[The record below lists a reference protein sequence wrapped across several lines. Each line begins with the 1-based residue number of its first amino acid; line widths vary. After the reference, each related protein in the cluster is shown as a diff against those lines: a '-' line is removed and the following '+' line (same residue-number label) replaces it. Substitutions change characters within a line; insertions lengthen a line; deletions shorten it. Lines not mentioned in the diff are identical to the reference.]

1 MFGIGTPELIFIF
14 LVGFFIFGP
23 RQLPEI
29 GRRLGE
35 IMAQLRRAADDFK
48 QTWEAEVESER
59 SRLAKDLASD
69 VKLPDLSADLAAPSA
84 AEAEVVPEVMPAE
97 GALSRASVRPAA
109 ASSALPPAA
118 ALTEASPAVEV
129 AETPPA
135 SPAPVSAPASR
146 PVETPADA
154 AFPGPVFV
162 PRPGGVE
169 AIEAIG
175 YEG

>member
-59 SRLAKDLASD
+59 SRLAKDLAAD
-69 VKLPDLSADLAAPSA
+69 VKLPDLSVDLAAPSP
-84 AEAEVVPEVMPAE
+84 AEAGIVPAE
-97 GALSRASVRPAA
+97 GSLSRVSVRPAA
-109 ASSALPPAA
+109 ASSTLPPA
-118 ALTEASPAVEV
+118 EAPAEVLPVVEV
-129 AETPPA
+129 VEAPPA
-135 SPAPVSAPASR
+135 SPAVTPAPVAASL
-146 PVETPADA
+146 PVEALADT
-154 AFPGPVFV
+154 AFASPVCVPGPGAAE
-162 PRPGGVE
+162 PVE
-169 AIEAIG
+169 FIG

>member
-59 SRLAKDLASD
+59 SRLVRDLSPD
-69 VKLPDLSADLAAPSA
+69 VKLSDLSVDLAAPSP
-84 AEAEVVPEVMPAE
+84 AEAGVMPAE
-97 GALSRASVRPAA
+97 GALARARARPAA
-109 ASSALPPAA
+109 ASSTLPPAEA
-118 ALTEASPAVEV
+118 PAEALPVVEV
-129 AETPPA
+129 AEAPPA
-135 SPAPVSAPASR
+135 SPAVTPAPVAASLPVEAPAD
-146 PVETPADA
+146 T
-154 AFPGPVFV
+154 AFASPVFV
-162 PRPGGVE
+162 PRPGVVE
-169 AIEAIG
+169 AVEAIG

>member
-59 SRLAKDLASD
+59 LRLARDLSSE
-69 VKLPDLSADLAAPSA
+69 VKLPDLAVDLAAPSTT
-84 AEAEVVPEVMPAE
+84 EPEVMPAN
-97 GALSRASVRPAA
+97 GALSRTSIGSSVSPSDLPSVEVLPAVDVSDALPVSPAETGVQVADHLPVA
-109 ASSALPPAA
+109 ASLDTAA
-118 ALTEASPAVEV
+118 PRA
-129 AETPPA
+129 
-135 SPAPVSAPASR
+135 
-146 PVETPADA
+146 
-154 AFPGPVFV
+154 V
-162 PRPGGVE
+162 PRPGAME
-169 AIEAIG
+169 AVEAIG